1 MEIKNPKSFEIS
13 DKAHA
18 DLFNDMV
25 KVLIENDTGLFEQ
38 LVNHIDDTK
47 PHASEA
53 EKKKWNESQL
63 YKITA
68 DDGRHLIAVPADGS
82 IFNAI
87 KDKGMC
93 TFVAYPGVEDSPAPS
108 NAYLRG
114 IQTVGQNNIGTGF
127 AVDTSGNAYY
137 FYYGSSHISI
147 IWTQLPTVAERNKWN
162 NGQLYK
168 LTENNGKPI
177 YKGVSEITDYN
188 EITETGLYLI
198 YNKGV
203 NGPPSIN
210 GAFMIVI
217 SYASTLLQTIYD
229 TAGRKSYYRIKKTN
243 SQWTEWTRVLTE
255 EDLSQS
261 EKNKWNNG
269 QLSKITEDN
278 GIPLIYVR
286 DTSESILDKI
296 IDKGLGMGT
305 FYAVSNS
312 KDLPVA
318 ARSIRGTYH
327 ITDTTN
333 GKGSFGWVYA
343 TDFANVTYHNYLNNG
358 SWRGWKRIITD
369 ADSKLDWKFP
379 TIGNGWKTYNS
390 NVNNDYRV
398 RVAKDAMGTVY
409 VRGAISGGT
418 VGDVPAFTLP
428 EGCEPPFPHY
438 NLGVASSTG
447 GFKGPQY
454 SRQYIAPDG
463 RFIIQDTSSNNEFI
477 VVNCMFKA
485 KE

>member
-1 MEIKNPKSFEIS
+1 MDIKSPKVFETS

-25 KVLIENDTGLFEQ
+25 KVLLENDSGLLDQ
-38 LVNHIDDTK
+38 IIVHIDDNK

-68 DDGRHLIAVPADGS
+68 DDGKYLISVPADKN
-82 IFNAI
+82 IYDAI
-87 KDKGMC
+87 KDKGTC
-93 TFVAYPGVEDSPAPS
+93 TFIASPGVEDSPAPS

-137 FYYGSSHISI
+137 FYYNSSHISI
-147 IWTQLPTVAERNKWN
+147 TWTQLPSVAERIKWN

-168 LTENNGKPI
+168 ITQDSGDRKPLPTVLNGTDILSLPPGRYFAAGQYLTNKP
-177 YKGVSEITDYN
+177 
-188 EITETGLYLI
+188 
-198 YNKGV
+198 
-203 NGPPSIN
+203 
-210 GAFMIVI
+210 
-217 SYASTLLQTIYD
+217 
-229 TAGRKSYYRIKKTN
+229 
-243 SQWTEWTRVLTE
+243 
-255 EDLSQS
+255 
-261 EKNKWNNG
+261 
-269 QLSKITEDN
+269 
-278 GIPLIYVR
+278 
-286 DTSESILDKI
+286 
-296 IDKGLGMGT
+296 
-305 FYAVSNS
+305 
-312 KDLPVA
+312 
-318 ARSIRGTYH
+318 
-327 ITDTTN
+327 TTN
-333 GKGSFGWVYA
+333 DSSFFNIDVEGIDTRKDIRLCRSFDNLYWFGTVH
-343 TDFANVTYHNYLNNG
+343 TGGVFK
-358 SWRGWKRIITD
+358 GWKRMITD
-369 ADSKLDWKFP
+369 SDAKLDWKFP
-379 TIGNGWKTYNS
+379 TIGNGWKTYKS
-390 NVNNDYRV
+390 EVNNDYRV

-409 VRGAISGGT
+409 VRGAIAGGT
-418 VGDVPAFTLP
+418 LGDVPAFTLP

-463 RFIIQDTSSNNEFI
+463 RFCIQDTSSNTEFI

>member
-1 MEIKNPKSFEIS
+1 MDIKSPKVFETS

-25 KVLIENDTGLFEQ
+25 KVLLENDTGLLDQ
-38 LVNHIDDTK
+38 LGGHIDDTK

-68 DDGRHLIAVPADGS
+68 DDGKYLISVPADKN
-82 IFNAI
+82 IYDAI
-87 KDKGMC
+87 KDKGTC
-93 TFVAYPGVEDSPAPS
+93 TFIASPGVEDSPAPS

-137 FYYGSSHISI
+137 FYYNSSHISI
-147 IWTQLPTVAERNKWN
+147 TWTQLPSAAEMNKWN

-168 LTENNGKPI
+168 ITQDSGDRKPLPTVLDGTDILSLPPGRYSAAGQYLTNKP
-177 YKGVSEITDYN
+177 
-188 EITETGLYLI
+188 
-198 YNKGV
+198 
-203 NGPPSIN
+203 
-210 GAFMIVI
+210 
-217 SYASTLLQTIYD
+217 
-229 TAGRKSYYRIKKTN
+229 
-243 SQWTEWTRVLTE
+243 
-255 EDLSQS
+255 
-261 EKNKWNNG
+261 
-269 QLSKITEDN
+269 
-278 GIPLIYVR
+278 
-286 DTSESILDKI
+286 
-296 IDKGLGMGT
+296 
-305 FYAVSNS
+305 
-312 KDLPVA
+312 
-318 ARSIRGTYH
+318 
-327 ITDTTN
+327 TTN
-333 GKGSFGWVYA
+333 DSSFFNIDVEGIDTRKDIRLCRSFDNLYWFGTVH
-343 TDFANVTYHNYLNNG
+343 TGGVFK
-358 SWRGWKRIITD
+358 GWKRMITD
-369 ADSKLDWKFP
+369 SDAKLDWKFP
-379 TIGNGWKTYNS
+379 TIGNGWKTYKS
-390 NVNNDYRV
+390 EVNNDYRV

-409 VRGAISGGT
+409 VRGAIAGGT
-418 VGDVPAFTLP
+418 LGDVPAFTLP

-463 RFIIQDTSSNNEFI
+463 RFCIQDTSSNTEFI

>member
-1 MEIKNPKSFEIS
+1 MDIKSPKVFETS

-18 DLFNDMV
+18 DLFNEMV
-25 KVLIENDTGLFEQ
+25 KVLLKNDTGLLDQ
-38 LVNHIDDTK
+38 LGGHINDTK

-68 DDGRHLIAVPADGS
+68 DDGKHLIAVPADGS

-127 AVDTSGNAYY
+127 AIDTSGNAYY
-137 FYYGSSHISI
+137 FYYNSSHISI
-147 IWTQLPTVAERNKWN
+147 TWTQLPTTTEKDKWN
-162 NGQLYK
+162 NGQLFR
-168 LTENNGKPI
+168 LTQNNGKPI
-177 YKGVSEITDYN
+177 YKGTSETTDYN
-188 EITETGLYLI
+188 EITDTGFYLI

-203 NGPPSIN
+203 NGPPSTN
-210 GAFMIVI
+210 ASFMIVI
-217 SYASTLLQTIYD
+217 SYTSTLIQATYSTD
-229 TAGRKSYYRIKKTN
+229 GKKSHYRIRKAN
-243 SQWTEWTRVLTE
+243 SAWTEWTRVLTE
-255 EDLSQS
+255 EDKIPQS
-261 EKNKWNNG
+261 EIDKWNNG
-269 QLSKITEDN
+269 QLYKLTPDDGKVKRLPN
-278 GIPLIYVR
+278 GTDIFKLPTGPY
-286 DTSESILDKI
+286 
-296 IDKGLGMGT
+296 MG
-305 FYAVSNS
+305 AQLLNV
-312 KDLPVA
+312 PVQN
-318 ARSIRGTYH
+318 
-327 ITDTTN
+327 D
-333 GKGSFGWVYA
+333 GSFYYVDVFETGYEQ
-343 TDFANVTYHNYLNNG
+343 NG
-358 SWRGWKRIITD
+358 VIYKRIIATRSFDNITWIGTFHAQGFRGWERVITSGD
-369 ADSKLDWKFP
+369 AKLDWKFP
-379 TIGNGWKTYNS
+379 TIRNGWKTYKS
-390 NVNNDYRV
+390 EVNNDYRV

-409 VRGAISGGT
+409 VRGAIAGGT
-418 VGDVPAFTLP
+418 LGDAPAFTLP

-454 SRQYIAPDG
+454 SRQYVAPDG
-463 RFIIQDTSSNNEFI
+463 RFCIQDTTSNKDFI